1 MNLVLASRSPR
12 RAELLSSAGI
22 EFQIRVADVDEAVIP
37 GEAPLE
43 YVTRLAREKA
53 AAVPASPDEIIL
65 GADTTVVIDGQI
77 LGKPEDAAD
86 ASRMLRALSG
96 REHQVITGVCVRR
109 GDDVQA
115 GAVTTTV
122 WFRTMSEAE
131 IAGYVASGEPM
142 DKAGAYGIQGLAA
155 QFIPRIDG
163 SYANVVGLPVHLVC
177 DLLEGL

>member
-1 MNLVLASRSPR
+1 M
-12 RAELLSSAGI
+12 
-22 EFQIRVADVDEAVIP
+22 IP
-37 GEAPLE
+37 GEARLDSGK
-43 YVTRLAREKA
+43 RLARKKA

-65 GADTTVVIDGQI
+65 GADTTVVVDGQI

-122 WFRTMSEAE
+122 WFRARSEAG

>member
-12 RAELLSSAGI
+12 RAELLSSVGI
-22 EFQIRVADVDEAVIP
+22 KFQIRIADVDESVIP

-43 YVTRLAREKA
+43 YVKRLAREKA
-53 AAVPASPDEIIL
+53 VAVPASPDEIIL
-65 GADTTVVIDGQI
+65 GADTTVVVDGQI

>member
-1 MNLVLASRSPR
+1 MKLVLASRSPR

-22 EFQIRVADVDEAVIP
+22 EFEIRVADVDESVNS

-43 YVTRLAREKA
+43 YVTRLACEKA

-65 GADTTVVIDGQI
+65 GADTTVVVDGQI

-86 ASRMLRALSG
+86 ACRMLRALSG

-109 GDDVQA
+109 GDDVQV

-122 WFRTMSEAE
+122 WFRAMSEAE
-131 IAGYVASGEPM
+131 IDGYVASGEPM
-142 DKAGAYGIQGLAA
+142 DKAGAYGIQGQASR
-155 QFIPRIDG
+155 FIPRIDG
-163 SYANVVGLPVHLVC
+163 SYANVVGLPVHLVY
-177 DLLEGL
+177 DLLAGL